1 MIQPAP
7 VSDLPVT
14 LHLPQLSAARPRTG
28 MRSLGELVECLVK
41 YYEARSR
48 VEDRTGNRTAN
59 TPALSTACRNMP
71 GATNQGANAPGPP
84 DECESQAVFGWYDS
98 ASGSVPAGSH

>member
-1 MIQPAP
+1 MFKPAP

-14 LHLPQLSAARPRTG
+14 IHLPQLSAARPRTG

-48 VEDRTGNRTAN
+48 VEDRTGHQSRN
-59 TPALSTACRNMP
+59 TPAMPVTRRTVPVTAK
-71 GATNQGANAPGPP
+71 QGADALRAL
-84 DECESQAVFGWYDS
+84 DESESQAVFGWYDS
-98 ASGSVPAGSH
+98 ASASVPAGSH